1 MKIICY
7 INFFLT
13 GLTTTSID
21 YVEGN
26 EEALKGFK
34 RGIT

>member
-13 GLTTTSID
+13 GLRTTSID